1 MPVIGKLSA
10 QGLAVGLPAGWE
22 GRIQRRGVTAARE
35 TTHAVVHLANFALP
49 EHRDDFGGGVT
60 TAMRSPDVFVV
71 IFEYGRESVG
81 TPLFAAQGIPRVDA
95 AMFSSKRMQ
104 RPLPG
109 QLGCQ
114 RFFTVNDRAFCLYVV
129 AGSRAYLPRIIA
141 EVNAVLSELDV
152 LP

>member
-1 MPVIGKLSA
+1 MSA

-22 GRIQRRGVTAARE
+22 GRIQKRVATAARE

-49 EHRDDFGGGVT
+49 EQRDDFGGGVT
-60 TAMRSPDVFVV
+60 PGMRSADVLVV
-71 IFEYGRESVG
+71 LFEYGRESVG
-81 TPLFAAQGIPRVDA
+81 APLFAAQGIPRVNA

-114 RFFTVNDRAFCLYVV
+114 RFFTANGRAFCLYVV

-141 EVNAVLSELDV
+141 EVNTVLADLDV
-152 LP
+152 AP

>member
-1 MPVIGKLSA
+1 MPVQRTLSA

-22 GRIQRRGVTAARE
+22 GRIQRRVATASRE

-49 EHRDDFGGGVT
+49 EQRDDFGGGVT
-60 TAMRSPDVFVV
+60 TGMSSPDVFVV
-71 IFEYGRESVG
+71 LFEYGKESVG
-81 TPLFAAQGIPRVDA
+81 TPLFAAPGIPRVDA

-114 RFFTVNDRAFCLYVV
+114 RFFTANGRPFCLYVV

-141 EVNAVLSELDV
+141 DVNAVLSTVDV
-152 LP
+152 S

>member
-1 MPVIGKLSA
+1 MPLTGRLSA
-10 QGLAVGLPAGWE
+10 QGLAVGLPSGWE
-22 GRIQRRGVTAARE
+22 GRIQRRAATAARE
-35 TTHAVVHLANFALP
+35 TTHAVVHLANFPLP

-71 IFEYGRESVG
+71 LFEYGSESVG
-81 TPLFAAQGIPRVDA
+81 TPLFATQGIPRVEA

-114 RFFTVNDRAFCLYVV
+114 RFFTASGRAFCLYVV

-152 LP
+152 SP

>member
-1 MPVIGKLSA
+1 MSPVTKLSA

-22 GRIQRRGVTAARE
+22 GRIQKRSATAARE

-60 TAMRSPDVFVV
+60 TDMRSPDVFVV
-71 IFEYGRESVG
+71 LFEYGRESVG
-81 TPLFAAQGIPRVDA
+81 TPLFAAHGVPRVDA

-114 RFFTVNDRAFCLYVV
+114 RFFTANGRPFCLYVV

-141 EVNAVLSELDV
+141 EVNTVLSELDV
-152 LP
+152 SA